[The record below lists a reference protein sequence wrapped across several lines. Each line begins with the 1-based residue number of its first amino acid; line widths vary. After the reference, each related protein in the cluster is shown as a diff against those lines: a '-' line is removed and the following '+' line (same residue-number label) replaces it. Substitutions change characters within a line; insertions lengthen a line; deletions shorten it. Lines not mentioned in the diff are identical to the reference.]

1 MNAFD
6 KIIGYSA
13 IKKELRQISDAL
25 KNKEVYADLG
35 VSAPKGLLLYGE
47 PDVRKSSMARDSCQ
61 RLILSRLRVNVRL
74 LLLLCN
80 GNTTY
85 RQLQWQ

>member
-13 IKKELRQISDAL
+13 IKKELRQISDTL
-25 KNKEVYADLG
+25 KNKDVYACLG

-47 PDVRKSSMARDSCQ
+47 PDRIAIC
-61 RLILSRLRVNVRL
+61 
-74 LLLLCN
+74 C
-80 GNTTY
+80 
-85 RQLQWQ
+85 